1 METKLQE
8 RMEAMKSQMLCGFNM
23 FLNQLQKSLPGV
35 DIPNLSFMSTT
46 LYEKEVEATT
56 TTHHEVTTATEKE
69 VRSIWSHV
77 YLSLDKVLSKSKS
90 ASRNILE
97 SSTITEVRI
106 LVLTLYSSSNQEI
119 FDLKLEKKK
128 HDQHKKR
135 LKKKKVVC

>member
-69 VRSIWSHV
+69 V
-77 YLSLDKVLSKSKS
+77 LSKSKS

-97 SSTITEVRI
+97 SSTITEG
-106 LVLTLYSSSNQEI
+106 TLYSSSNQEI